1 MRLTVTEADGR
12 RHVDIT
18 PEQAEATG
26 VAPDMVLSA
35 VKAHLHA
42 LVDAQAEALRSR
54 VVTPGAGQALEYQE
68 AQAQA
73 AAALAGGASSATAE
87 RYPMLA
93 VTVGI
98 DIDPQTGEPAADI
111 LGVARG
117 VQAARGA
124 WLAIGVAIRGAR
136 LKGKAAIGAATTLD
150 EAIAAHAAIAWPAPP
165 D

>member
-1 MRLTVTEADGR
+1 MLLTFTEADGR
-12 RHVDIT
+12 RHFDIT
-18 PEQAEATG
+18 PEQAVAAG
-26 VAPDMVLSA
+26 VAPDVVLSA
-35 VKAHLHA
+35 AQAHLRV
-42 LVDAQAEALRSR
+42 LVDGQAEALRAR
-54 VVTPGAGQALEYQE
+54 VVTPGAGQALEYRE

-73 AAALAGGASSATAE
+73 AAALGGTASGATAE

-117 VQAARGA
+117 VQAARDA
-124 WLAIGVAIRGAR
+124 WLAIGAAIRGAR
-136 LKGKAAIGAATTLD
+136 LKGKAAIGAARTLD
-150 EAIAAHAAIAWPAPP
+150 EAIAAHAAIVWPALP